1 MKAVVWNGPN
11 TSLELQNIPVPEPDP
26 EEIVIKVKASG
37 LCGSDLSIAK
47 GRMPLKTWPLVL
59 GHQAAGIV
67 HEVGAR
73 VKTFKVGD
81 RVVCTPDITC
91 GMCPYCR
98 IGRTNLC
105 RFLRRIGFEINGSDA
120 EYVLTAERSV
130 ITLPDSIDF
139 DQGAIAVDAVA
150 SMYHALFVQAQ
161 ARPGNKIIL
170 LGIGGMGIQA
180 IEMAHLC
187 GATVLATSRNDK
199 RLDFAK
205 KLGADVLVNTTKQDI
220 SAEAAKFTSG
230 EGADIVIDS
239 IGGSGTMKHAIELL
253 RPGGKI
259 MVIGLM
265 EPEFT
270 LPYMKMVMLEAEV
283 IGSRA
288 ATKQD
293 VIDTL
298 NLIAAKK
305 LHPVVTDRYPL
316 SDFRAGFEALEKGKI
331 FGRGVLIP

>member
-1 MKAVVWNGPN
+1 VKAVIWNGPN
-11 TSLELQNIPVPEPDP
+11 SQLSLEDIPVPRAGFGEV
-26 EEIVIKVKASG
+26 VIKVKASG

-47 GRMPLKTWPLVL
+47 GRMPLKNWPLVL
-59 GHQAAGIV
+59 GHQTGGIV
-67 HEVGAR
+67 HEVGEG
-73 VKTFKVGD
+73 VKSFKSGD
-81 RVVCTPDITC
+81 RVVCTPDIPC
-91 GMCPYCR
+91 GVCRYCR

-105 RFLRRIGFEINGSDA
+105 RSLKRIGFEINGSDA
-120 EYVLTAERSV
+120 EYVLTSERSV
-130 ITLPDSIDF
+130 IQLPGSIDF
-139 DQGAIAVDAVA
+139 EQGSIAVDAVA

-180 IEMAHLC
+180 IEMSHLC
-187 GATVLATSRNDK
+187 GATVLVTSRSDK

-220 SAEAAKFTSG
+220 STEAAKFTLG

-239 IGGSGTMKHAIELL
+239 IGGSGTMKQAIELL

-265 EPEFT
+265 EPEFS
-270 LPYMKMVMLEAEV
+270 LPFMKMVMLEAEV
-283 IGSRA
+283 IGSRT

-293 VIDTL
+293 VIETL
-298 NLIAAKK
+298 NLIAEKK
-305 LHPVVTDRYPL
+305 LHPVVTNRYPL
-316 SDFRAGFEALEKGKI
+316 SDFRAGFEALEKGEI

>member
-1 MKAVVWNGPN
+1 VKAVVWNGPN
-11 TSLELQNIPVPEPDP
+11 TKLSLQDIPIPRAGPG
-26 EEIVIKVKASG
+26 EIVIKVKASG

-59 GHQAAGIV
+59 GHQAGGVV
-67 HEVGAR
+67 HEVGER
-73 VKTFKVGD
+73 GQTFKVGD
-81 RVVCTPDITC
+81 RVVCTPDISC
-91 GMCPYCR
+91 GICRYCR

-105 RFLRRIGFEINGSDA
+105 RSLKRIGFEINGSDA
-120 EYVLTAERSV
+120 EYVLTSERSV
-130 ITLPDSIDF
+130 IALPSSIDF
-139 DQGAIAVDAVA
+139 EQGAIAVDAVA

-187 GATVLATSRNDK
+187 GATVLVTSRSDK

-205 KLGADVLVNTTKQDI
+205 NLGADVLVNTTKQEVTK
-220 SAEAAKFTSG
+220 EAMEFTSS

-239 IGGSGTMKHAIELL
+239 IGGSGTMKQAIELL

-283 IGSRA
+283 IGSRT

-298 NLIAAKK
+298 NLIAERR
-305 LHPVVTDRYPL
+305 LHPVVTNKYPL
-316 SDFRAGFEALEKGKI
+316 SDFQSGFEALEKGEI
-331 FGRGVLIP
+331 FGRGVLVP

>member
-11 TSLELQNIPVPEPDP
+11 SKLSLQDIPVPLAGPGQV
-26 EEIVIKVKASG
+26 VIEVKASG

-47 GRMPLKTWPLVL
+47 GRMPLKNWPLVL
-59 GHQAAGIV
+59 GHQAGGIV
-67 HEVGAR
+67 HEVGEG

-81 RVVCTPDITC
+81 RVVCTPDIPC
-91 GMCPYCR
+91 GVCRYCR

-105 RFLRRIGFEINGSDA
+105 RALTRMGFEINGSDA
-120 EYVLTAERSV
+120 QYVVTYEKSV
-130 ITLPDSIDF
+130 ITLPNSIGF

-150 SMYHALFVQAQ
+150 SMYHTLLIKAQ
-161 ARPGNKIIL
+161 ARPSQKIVL
-170 LGIGGMGIQA
+170 LGIGGMGSQA

-187 GATVLATSRNDK
+187 GATVLVTSRNDK

-205 KLGADVLVNTTKQDI
+205 KLGADILVNTTKQDVI
-220 SAEAAKFTSG
+220 KEAMEFTAG

-239 IGGSGTMKHAIELL
+239 IGGSGTMKQAIELL

-259 MVIGLM
+259 LVIGLM
-265 EPEFT
+265 EPEFS
-270 LPYMKMVMLEAEV
+270 LPFMKMVMLEAEV
-283 IGSRA
+283 LGSRT

-293 VIDTL
+293 VIETI
-298 NLIAAKK
+298 NLIAENKI
-305 LHPVVTDRYPL
+305 HPVVSNRYPL
-316 SDFRAGFEALEKGKI
+316 QDFQAGFDALEKGEI